1 MGKMYLFSHASDDR
15 RNRVLMRLENS
26 EWSKPLSFEAVG
38 TVTQADFASPALRKE
53 TRIGLKVSEGIG
65 AVGFFAQNYPFSG

>member
-1 MGKMYLFSHASDDR
+1 
-15 RNRVLMRLENS
+15 MRLENS

-65 AVGFFAQNYPFSG
+65 AVGLLAQSRVSS